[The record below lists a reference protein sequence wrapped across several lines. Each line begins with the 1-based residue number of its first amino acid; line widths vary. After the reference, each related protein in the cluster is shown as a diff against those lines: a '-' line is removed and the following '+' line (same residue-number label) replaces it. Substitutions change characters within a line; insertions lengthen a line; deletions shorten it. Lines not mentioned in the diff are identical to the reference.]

1 MSVDAQRL
9 MDLMTFLNALWSS
22 PFQII
27 VSLYF
32 LYNTMGVS
40 ILAGVGVM
48 ILMVPTNILVSRIAR
63 KLQVGWNPVWKYIV
77 TLWWKTNWFWT
88 SKWLH
93 DYSCS
98 CWPAAHFLGPL
109 TCTASIVMRVRDIVC
124 LESSVVSFSNHWPY
138 L

>member
-1 MSVDAQRL
+1 MLNNSARKESTAGEIVNLMSVDAQRL

-48 ILMVPTNILVSRIAR
+48 LLMVPTNILVSRIAR
-63 KLQVGWNPVWKYIV
+63 KLQVGWNPV
-77 TLWWKTNWFWT
+77 
-88 SKWLH
+88 
-93 DYSCS
+93 
-98 CWPAAHFLGPL
+98 
-109 TCTASIVMRVRDIVC
+109 
-124 LESSVVSFSNHWPY
+124 
-138 L
+138 